1 MASTKH
7 FSDLVGNL
15 LLNYLGH
22 FGLTADDDTRQQHQD
37 YLQQQISLLWQQ
49 FSQQFKQLMET
60 VCREPSP
67 QNSRYQQHF
76 LQQIFADALGYAG
89 CELIRRTVGLAHVA
103 DLDSISD
110 SDLRAKSER
119 KALQLGREL
128 IIQRRELSNIDQVLT
143 LLRHLK

>member
-1 MASTKH
+1 MASET
-7 FSDLVGNL
+7 
-15 LLNYLGH
+15 
-22 FGLTADDDTRQQHQD
+22 QD
-37 YLQQQISLLWQQ
+37 SAL
-49 FSQQFKQLMET
+49 
-60 VCREPSP
+60 

-76 LQQIFADALGYAG
+76 LQQVLADSLGYAG

-128 IIQRRELSNIDQVLT
+128 IMQRRELSNIDQVLT
-143 LLRHLK
+143 LLRYLK